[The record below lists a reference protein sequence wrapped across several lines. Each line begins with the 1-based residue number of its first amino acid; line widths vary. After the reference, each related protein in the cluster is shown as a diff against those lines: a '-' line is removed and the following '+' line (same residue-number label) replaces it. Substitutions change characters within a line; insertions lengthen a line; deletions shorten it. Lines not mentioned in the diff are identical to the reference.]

1 MSGGSQVLVEME
13 SASSSDVGGCPVPMS
28 DDRHPGKKVMRAKKV
43 MKAVKKAT
51 ASEVEVENA
60 MKVMKKK
67 STSKVARGPRA
78 KAVVLRDATG
88 RKRTAG
94 GLTAEHLMK
103 NKKKRVV
110 SIKRSYN
117 GADSPWITA
126 VKKAR
131 AALGIEGFEAV
142 KKGRPL
148 YAKAKEFFKAVC
160 AI

>member
-1 MSGGSQVLVEME
+1 
-13 SASSSDVGGCPVPMS
+13 MS

-51 ASEVEVENA
+51 ASEVGKGWRVKVVEVEKA